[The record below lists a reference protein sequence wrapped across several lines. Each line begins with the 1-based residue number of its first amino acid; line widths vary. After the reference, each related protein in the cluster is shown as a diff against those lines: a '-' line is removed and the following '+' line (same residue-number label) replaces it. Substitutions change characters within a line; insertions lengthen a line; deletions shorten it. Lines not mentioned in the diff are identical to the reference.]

1 MPGVPERK
9 AEIIP
14 YSNFMNLNAPDQ
26 DNACEG
32 RWKILLCVFICTC
45 SKNKS
50 SWQATSVE
58 RGRDP
63 FEQYRYTQHKY
74 YPW

>member
-32 RWKILLCVFICTC
+32 RWKILLCVFMYVFKKQVIMA
-45 SKNKS
+45 SNVRRA
-50 SWQATSVE
+50 W
-58 RGRDP
+58 P
-63 FEQYRYTQHKY
+63 
-74 YPW
+74 

>member
-26 DNACEG
+26 GNACEG
-32 RWKILLCVFICTC
+32 RWKILLCVFVVIAD
-45 SKNKS
+45 SLS
-50 SWQATSVE
+50 
-58 RGRDP
+58 RP
-63 FEQYRYTQHKY
+63 FSMALLSDTDTPRY